1 MLSRRSTFP
10 RRGPVSERIFGKA
23 YAEAEHGGSSLA
35 AGLFAIA
42 LFLFIAS
49 LSVYEVTEPDR
60 ARGILAA
67 GIGSITDVDRTLQE
81 NLPALREEARISAE
95 PALELPGYPLPVTLT
110 RLEALT
116 SDDATLRAL
125 VLDRSADLVYATGL
139 DAFDETGEQATELFS
154 FATLIRELVGFLTGN
169 THGRAQWVALASF
182 IAAALTGTT
191 TLALN
196 RGFARFTAFGA
207 PILLASALG
216 YLLTRGGSEVLT
228 RFGSGD
234 AFIVDL
240 QTIALAMVDVPER
253 NFLITGVLGLIITLS
268 GWLLGLIADRFFSDE
283 SLDPAEYDVGP
294 VLPFTAV
301 PGPAHDLS
309 AHPAAPSP
317 LPFRLPGLPGLSAL
331 RDRLAG
337 LAPSSRPGAA
347 SPPPPPEPE
356 VGGTREPEVGGVRD
370 ENAR

>member
-1 MLSRRSTFP
+1 MLSRRSTFD

-49 LSVYEVTEPDR
+49 LSVYEITEPDR
-60 ARGILAA
+60 AQGILAA
-67 GIGSITDVDRTLQE
+67 GIGSLTDIDRALEE

-116 SDDATLRAL
+116 SDEATIRAL
-125 VLDRSADLVYATGL
+125 VLDRSAALVYATGL
-139 DAFDETGEQATELFS
+139 DAFDETGEQVTDLFS
-154 FATLIRELVGFLTGN
+154 ISTLVRELVGFLTGN
-169 THGRAQWVALASF
+169 THGRAQWVALVSF

-216 YLLTRGGSEVLT
+216 YLLTRGGSEVFT

-240 QTIALAMVDVPER
+240 QTIVLAMVDVPER

-268 GWLLGLIADRFFSDE
+268 GWLLGFIADQFFSDE

-309 AHPAAPSP
+309 SRSAFPGPAA
-317 LPFRLPGLPGLSAL
+317 FRLPTLSGLRSRLPGA
-331 RDRLAG
+331 
-337 LAPSSRPGAA
+337 SRPPRPV
-347 SPPPPPEPE
+347 PPPALPPEPE
-356 VGGTREPEVGGVRD
+356 VGGVREPEVGGLRD
-370 ENAR
+370 EDA